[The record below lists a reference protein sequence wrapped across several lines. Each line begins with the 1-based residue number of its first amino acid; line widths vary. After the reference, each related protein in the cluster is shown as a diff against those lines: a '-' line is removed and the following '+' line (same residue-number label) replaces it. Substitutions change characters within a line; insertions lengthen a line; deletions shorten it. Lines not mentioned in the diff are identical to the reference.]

1 GASILCSLQYS
12 CSTEH
17 ADLHS
22 LPTRRSSD
30 LRVPQRTFGV
40 RMSRTSPDRPRIL
53 LGAMSGTS
61 ADGVDVAAVEIT
73 GRGIAMKARY
83 LAHVEHP
90 YDPNLRQRI
99 FALREGG
106 QTRLDELA
114 SLGRGITL
122 AYAVATRELL
132 ERMSLRP
139 SQVEGLAAHGQ
150 TLYHAPPESIQ

>member
-83 LAHVEHP
+83 LA
-90 YDPNLRQRI
+90 DRKS
-99 FALREGG
+99 
-106 QTRLDELA
+106 TRLN
-114 SLGRGITL
+114 SSHVKIS
-122 AYAVATRELL
+122 YAVFCLKKKTIK
-132 ERMSLRP
+132 
-139 SQVEGLAAHGQ
+139 Q
-150 TLYHAPPESIQ
+150 Y